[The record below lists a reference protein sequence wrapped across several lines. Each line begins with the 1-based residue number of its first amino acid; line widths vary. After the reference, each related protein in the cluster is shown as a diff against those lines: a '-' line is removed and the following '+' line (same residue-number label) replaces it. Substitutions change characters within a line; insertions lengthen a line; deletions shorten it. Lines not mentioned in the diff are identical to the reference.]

1 MDGWASAARGLA
13 ATALDIGQTRLTLAA
28 TELEEERLRLARQ
41 ALCITA
47 AFVFAALG
55 IGCAAL
61 AFALLAPPADRP
73 CGGGGRRA
81 RGVGGG
87 APGRPPRGWGGGP
100 RAPPLQ
106 ATLEELR
113 KDCAVIAPRSP

>member
-73 CGGGGRRA
+73 LRGACLAAGFLGAGALAGTAWWWRA
-81 RGVGGG
+81 SR
-87 APGRPPRGWGGGP
+87 RPPL
-100 RAPPLQ
+100 LQ

-113 KDCAVIAPRSP
+113 KDCAAIAPRSP